1 MTFTGSFL
9 AAPWLT
15 GRAAAAPRP
24 ATWPEASSWDALR
37 DAVEGRLL
45 EPTLPWAGTAPKQT
59 FSLLKN
65 PFWNEEQ
72 PGSLQSTG
80 WLDAWEAAA
89 SPYAVRA
96 ANANDIAAAV
106 TFARDHGV
114 RLVVKGTGHDYL
126 GRSCAPDSLLVWT
139 HDMREI
145 EMHEAF
151 VPQGAPA
158 STAPVHAMSVAAGT
172 RWLEAYTAATT
183 AGRFVQ
189 GGGCTSVGA
198 CGGFTFG
205 SGFGPFSKRFG
216 TGSGG
221 IVEVEVV
228 TADGQIRI
236 ANAHQNADLFFA
248 LRGGG
253 GGTFGIATRVTLLTH
268 PIPDTV
274 GIITGSVR
282 AKSDRAYRELIQRFV
297 EFYPQALDNP
307 TWGESVAFGPDNSLG
322 FRLTFLDRPLEQAQ
336 ADMEVL
342 LEPLRSRPEDFE
354 VAPAYRFLP
363 FRDLWNPA
371 YWDAHEPGFIT
382 RDPRPDTPENQFWWS
397 GNQGEVSVFWNS
409 YQSRWIPTALMKE
422 SPARLADAL
431 LAASRLRPFIFQINK
446 GLSGEHPEAR
456 ARDEQTAL
464 HPQAFD
470 AAALVIM
477 ASAQRQRYPGVA
489 GREPDLAASRR
500 DRDQASHAMAAIAA
514 VTPGAGCYST
524 EADYFLEDWQQAQW
538 GENYP
543 RLLAIKQAYDPTNL
557 FRVHHGVGSEHAT

>member
-1 MTFTGSFL
+1 MVLEDLVVGQVRSQLGPAHYT
-9 AAPWLT
+9 
-15 GRAAAAPRP
+15 RP
-24 ATWPEASSWDALR
+24 DRERQILRRHRTWPHRARASSLAPPALPPPCPTHR
-37 DAVEGRLL
+37 PSATARPFLENSPSFPPVFSWPRL
-45 EPTLPWAGTAPKQT
+45 AR
-59 FSLLKN
+59 SLYRRHQRGPL
-65 PFWNEEQ
+65 
-72 PGSLQSTG
+72 
-80 WLDAWEAAA
+80 
-89 SPYAVRA
+89 RA
-96 ANANDIAAAV
+96 
-106 TFARDHGV
+106 R
-114 RLVVKGTGHDYL
+114 
-126 GRSCAPDSLLVWT
+126 
-139 HDMREI
+139 
-145 EMHEAF
+145 
-151 VPQGAPA
+151 
-158 STAPVHAMSVAAGT
+158 
-172 RWLEAYTAATT
+172 RWLHE
-183 AGRFVQ
+183 RRRLRRLHLRQ
-189 GGGCTSVGA
+189 RLR
-198 CGGFTFG
+198 
-205 SGFGPFSKRFG
+205 PFSKRFG

-253 GGTFGIATRVTLLTH
+253 GTFGIATRVTLLTH

-274 GIITGSVR
+274 GIITGSVQ

-297 EFYPQALDNP
+297 EFYPHALDNP

-322 FRLTFLDRPLEQAQ
+322 FRLTFLDRPLELAQ
-336 ADMEVL
+336 ADMDGLV
-342 LEPLRSRPEDFE
+342 EPLRARPDDFE

-382 RDPRPDTPENQFWWS
+382 RDPRPDAPDHQFWWS

-422 SPARLADAL
+422 SPARLAGAL
-431 LAASRLRPFIFQINK
+431 FAASRLRPFIFQINK

-477 ASAQRQRYPGVA
+477 ASAQRQRYRGVA
-489 GREPDLAASRR
+489 GREPDLEASRH
-500 DRDQASHAMAAIAA
+500 DRDQASQAMAAIAA

-524 EADYFLEDWQQAQW
+524 EADYFLKDWQQSQW

-543 RLLAIKQAYDPTNL
+543 RLLAIKQTYDPTNL
-557 FRVHHGVGSEHAT
+557 FHVRHGVGSEHAT